1 MQLFAVNVGVSYI
14 NITKSYTYWR
24 QVKGLVGSG
33 SKKLKCII
41 YTFVIIYFIIGS
53 WTYGYYRDNNTI
65 DDTEI
70 DEQRQFILSG
80 VVRNY
85 TTHAPLNDVNIKFQ
99 VEWISLTYARVQIN
113 YEDKTNPPSPYI
125 TQTLEEMNTYDDGKY
140 HFEVP
145 VLKPSGTK
153 RFYYLRFSKPSHF
166 NESLR
171 FCDTGEEFMAFNS
184 TVLLSPFTKLTGK
197 VTSANGDPL
206 DNAMVI
212 AIPTGSNIVPYPEL
226 EYLTISDNG
235 NFEFNKLNP
244 NTNYDLVFG
253 CYGYE
258 TRIVKNETLVG
269 RYNNTVYTSLMPTSE
284 FIETINVT
292 GSILINEICT
302 KYYLNEMD
310 FFVWGFKDQGHK
322 IYIINIDSE
331 GRFSIKLPEGYYY
344 FVPFEVPHDEKLE
357 WAFSYQLIEIY
368 DNIEIEF
375 RGTK

>member
-1 MQLFAVNVGVSYI
+1 M
-14 NITKSYTYWR
+14 
-24 QVKGLVGSG
+24 VGSG

-331 GRFSIKLPEGYYY
+331 GRFSIKLPEGY
-344 FVPFEVPHDEKLE
+344 
-357 WAFSYQLIEIY
+357 
-368 DNIEIEF
+368 
-375 RGTK
+375 